1 MCDMTNMDLVGAIT
15 PKEVE
20 RAQDA
25 LGEGHTDQNLHYIV
39 VARRT
44 TGKGSEPLY
53 RICEEDEVFIGHFRD
68 DRASYFARGLQ
79 DEGLKRITGYIK
91 FSDDYANDGGAFVL
105 PESSIGIVDNN
116 LFEILFDKR
125 RVVRLVSEDEKKK
138 HVGRNAHGRREL
150 LWSNEC
156 QVSIPMKE
164 TKCEYANVPE
174 MNTEQ
179 VADQVIQWL
188 DLPSISDI
196 IANMLSSDMMKHTGD
211 YRAAKRGNE
220 VTDHALGRVK
230 KKIDSLRDAF
240 FDRVEQAAQLAGKEP
255 LTLSL
260 RQQDFEAWLAETAA
274 KDASFAEQCRQH
286 RMAVPYLVVTADH
299 GASEAGLAAEPADS
313 STAHTA
319 NRVPYIV
326 YDPLRT
332 SKIPLKQ
339 QKTIRNNAA
348 TLLHLLGYQDAIPSV
363 YEESLLP
370 DDFEGHPRRLA
381 VVILDGWGVNEGQE
395 DAYDAIRTAST
406 PTYDWLM
413 EHASS
418 TLLAASGKE
427 IGLREKLAE
436 QQEPELAGQQEDTS
450 DEKRKSIYDPDPQPG
465 QTDIGHLHLFSGRL
479 VKQPITLIDA
489 LIKGRPIHEGVFDVE
504 KEEVRLIVK
513 RLERV
518 IANEDLRFHHIA
530 FGSEGGVHSCLSH
543 LYALMRLAKS
553 LGMPKDKFVI
563 HFVAE
568 GRDVLV
574 PRSAERFLRD
584 LLEKTEEIGIGVV
597 ATVFG
602 RSEWIRKDGHKKIT
616 ERAVN
621 ALTGNLSPFT
631 VRDLL

>member
-1 MCDMTNMDLVGAIT
+1 MTNMDLVRAIT
-15 PKEVE
+15 PKEVKS
-20 RAQDA
+20 AQDA

-39 VARRT
+39 VARHT
-44 TGKGSEPLY
+44 TGKGFEPLY
-53 RICEEDEVFIGHFRD
+53 RICEEDEIFIGHFRD

-79 DEGLKRITGYIK
+79 VEDLKRITGYIK

-150 LWSNEC
+150 LWPNEC

-174 MNTEQ
+174 MNTER
-179 VADQVIQWL
+179 VANQVIKWL
-188 DLPSISDI
+188 DTPWISDI

-211 YRAAKRGNE
+211 YRAAKWGNE

-230 KKIDSLRDAF
+230 KKIDNLRDAF
-240 FDRVEQAAQLAGKEP
+240 FDKVEQAAQWAGKES

-260 RQQDFEAWLAETAA
+260 RQQEFEAWLAETAA
-274 KDASFAEQCRQH
+274 KDASFADQCQQH
-286 RMAVPYLVVTADH
+286 SMAVPYLVVTADH
-299 GASEAGLAAEPADS
+299 GASEAGLEADPVDS
-313 STAHTA
+313 STSHTA

-326 YDPLRT
+326 YDPFRT
-332 SKIPLKQ
+332 SKSPLKE

-370 DDFEGHPRRLA
+370 DGFEGRPRRLV
-381 VVILDGWGVNEGQE
+381 VVILDGWGVNEGKE
-395 DAYDAIRTAST
+395 HAHDAIRTAST

-413 EHASS
+413 QHASS
-418 TLLAASGKE
+418 TLIAASGKE

-436 QQEPELAGQQEDTS
+436 QQEENS
-450 DEKRKSIYDPDPQPG
+450 DKKGKTIYDPRPQPG

-479 VKQPITLIDA
+479 VKQPIILIDG

-504 KEEVRLIVK
+504 REEVGLIVK
-513 RLERV
+513 RMKRV

-553 LGMPKDKFVI
+553 LDMPKDKFVI

-574 PRSAERFLRD
+574 NRSAERFLRD
-584 LLEKTEEIGIGVV
+584 VLEKTEEIGIGVV

-602 RSEWIRKDGHKKIT
+602 RSEWVRKDGHTKVT

-621 ALTGNLSPFT
+621 ALTGNLSSFT